1 MSSRFLY
8 TGPDGKAVQIPST
21 KALRVAVEAGEI
33 DGDTLLFDS
42 LTDVWAPAHTLSI
55 YRLALEASAEARDD
69 GSPESDEAPPSLGTL
84 AVDDVELDATVDE
97 FVRRAER
104 EREQAAALDPA
115 AGLDLAVVRD
125 ETIPEIDADATAS
138 EPVEA
143 PLPRVDE
150 SGPASKVRRS
160 DPRPRPHPGTDVP
173 PPPDSG
179 AVAPRTLT
187 PVGNDGLRR
196 VALIGALIAVGG
208 WGIAD
213 AWATSAESLPEE
225 ALLLGSARSG
235 IGVDVPEGVLVLRES
250 ARGAFEDMALG
261 MERIRSR
268 LGIEAP
274 PTSWLSGRYLS
285 DPASAPEVL
294 DYWTTYEA
302 FVDSLRMSEEDL
314 FRSGFVTRLQES
326 GITGPVLSIRL
337 ASGLSDFRAD
347 RARRESVYE
356 AMEELAAEARELD
369 DYLRAN
375 TDRIAYAGVRAGAV
389 SKAPGI
395 EAVPL
400 DEATREGLNAQLDRL
415 FEAMDRVTGMD
426 PSRARDLTGTAFEQ
440 LAGRE

>member
-21 KALRVAVEAGEI
+21 KALRAAVEAGEI

-55 YRLALEASAEARDD
+55 YRLAVEASAEARDD
-69 GSPESDEAPPSLGTL
+69 GSSASDEAPPALGTV

-104 EREQAAALDPA
+104 ERQQAAALDPA
-115 AGLDLAVVRD
+115 AELDLAVVRD
-125 ETIPEIDADATAS
+125 ETIPEVDSDGTEPEPAEAD
-138 EPVEA
+138 
-143 PLPRVDE
+143 LPIVDE
-150 SGPASKVRRS
+150 GVSPSKVRRS
-160 DPRPRPHPGTDVP
+160 DPRPRPGAEVRRPTDAE
-173 PPPDSG
+173 
-179 AVAPRTLT
+179 AVTPRTLT

-196 VALIGALIAVGG
+196 VALIGALLAVGG
-208 WGIAD
+208 WGIAN

-225 ALLLGSARSG
+225 ALFIGSARSG
-235 IGVDVPEGVLVLRES
+235 VGVDVPEGVLVLRES
-250 ARGAFEDMALG
+250 AEAAFRDMALG

-294 DYWTTYEA
+294 EYWTTYEA
-302 FVDSLRMSEEDL
+302 FVDSLRTSEEDL

-347 RARRESVYE
+347 RARRESVYA
-356 AMEELAAEARELD
+356 AMEDLSAQARELD
-369 DYLRAN
+369 DFLRAN
-375 TDRIAYAGVRAGAV
+375 TDRIAYAGVREGAV
-389 SKAPGI
+389 SNAPGI

-400 DEATREGLNAQLDRL
+400 DEATRQGLNAQLDRL
-415 FEAMDRVTGMD
+415 FAAMDRVTGMD